1 MIKNEAILVSI
12 YMIEDYKNGVHFLDK
27 TVERVISGL
36 RLLDKELEALQ
47 QPKSCESC
55 KHWKVR
61 NKLVRSNECFK
72 WSGSVMTPR
81 GFCCNRYEAKE
92 Q

>member
-1 MIKNEAILVSI
+1 MKALDFLVNLKQSRDFDGNLESSLDESI
-12 YMIEDYKNGVHFLDK
+12 A
-27 TVERVISGL
+27 
-36 RLLDKELEALQ
+36 ELEEMQ
-47 QPKSCESC
+47 QVKSCESC

-61 NKLVRSNECFK
+61 NKLVRSNECFR

-81 GFCCNRYEAKE
+81 DFCCNRYEAKE

>member
-1 MIKNEAILVSI
+1 MKALEILNKLKNQTLTCTLMDIENAIA
-12 YMIEDYKNGVHFLDK
+12 
-27 TVERVISGL
+27 
-36 RLLDKELEALQ
+36 ELEALQ

-81 GFCCNRYEAKE
+81 GFYCSEFEAKE

>member
-1 MIKNEAILVSI
+1 MIKNEAILASI

-27 TVERVISGL
+27 TVERVISEL

-47 QPKSCESC
+47 QVKSCESC
-55 KHWKVR
+55 EHWKVR

-81 GFCCNRYEAKE
+81 DFCCNRYEAKE

>member
-1 MIKNEAILVSI
+1 MTREEALAEKYVSRSELINKIYDDNEAQL
-12 YMIEDYKNGVHFLDK
+12 K
-27 TVERVISGL
+27 
-36 RLLDKELEALQ
+36 ALQ
-47 QPKSCESC
+47 SRSCESC

-81 GFCCNRYEAKE
+81 GFYCSEFEAKE
-92 Q
+92 QKHNG